1 MRIISIYSITNDFKI
16 ALLVALII
24 LTIGFTLWSVNTFLE
39 DERIIVR
46 AISVILSLLSF
57 LGIILVAEL
66 MPDYLQNKY
75 GYYVEIIDEDNVD
88 LSKYNI
94 IEVHGNIYQIEDK

>member
-1 MRIISIYSITNDFKI
+1 MRIISIYSITNGFKI

-24 LTIGFTLWSVNTFLE
+24 LTIGFALWSINTFLE

-46 AISVILSLLSF
+46 VISVILSLLSF
-57 LGIILVAEL
+57 FGIILVAEL

-75 GYYVEIIDEDNVD
+75 GYFVEVIDEDNVD
-88 LSKYNI
+88 FSGYNI
-94 IEVHGNIYQIEDK
+94 IDVHGNLYQIEDK